1 MYWLE
6 GKNGKNIPFECLSFD
21 RNEERFNNKEKDW
34 VREYYPDLK
43 CGWSYAMQ
51 CIDGGEVKVINLKK
65 KLFEAILTAAE
76 DLGDPT
82 DPETGWDV
90 KFKRVKTGPLVYNVE
105 YQLQVLKCKQRALDE
120 NEMALIAEL
129 KSMDDVMPRPTPDA
143 QKKFLDEIREETA
156 NVDEA
161 LAQSLLCHDFVY
173 GRLASKARSKECAQ
187 ETGHLIATDYFSSKF
202 IVSKVS
208 VKCTLSV
215 VIFLTVC
222 RAWKNWNSTSRLFGK

>member
-1 MYWLE
+1 MAISFNKSKGAAQKSSITSYGYRDGDNTVRLVGDVLARYVYWLE
-6 GKNGKNIPFECLSFD
+6 GKNGNNIPFECLSFD

-82 DPETGWDV
+82 DPQTGWYV
-90 KFKRVKTGPLVYNVE
+90 KFKRVKTGPLPYNVE
-105 YQLQVLKCKQRALDE
+105 YQLQVLKCKQRPLDE
-120 NEMALIAEL
+120 SELALLDGL

-143 QKKFLDEIREETA
+143 QKALLDEIREEGGEEI
-156 NVDEA
+156 DEEA
-161 LAQSLLCHDFVY
+161 LEDEFNI
-173 GRLASKARSKECAQ
+173 G
-187 ETGHLIATDYFSSKF
+187 
-202 IVSKVS
+202 
-208 VKCTLSV
+208 
-215 VIFLTVC
+215 
-222 RAWKNWNSTSRLFGK
+222 N

>member
-1 MYWLE
+1 MAISFNKSKGAAQKSSITSYGYRDGDNTVRLVGDVLASYVYWLE

-82 DPETGWDV
+82 DPESGWDV
-90 KFKRVKTGPLVYNVE
+90 KFKRVKTGPLPYNVE
-105 YQLQVLKCKQRALDE
+105 YQLQVLKCKQRPLDE
-120 NEMALIAEL
+120 SELALLDGL

-143 QKKFLDEIREETA
+143 QKALLDEIREEGGEEI
-156 NVDEA
+156 DEEA
-161 LAQSLLCHDFVY
+161 LEDEFNI
-173 GRLASKARSKECAQ
+173 G
-187 ETGHLIATDYFSSKF
+187 
-202 IVSKVS
+202 
-208 VKCTLSV
+208 
-215 VIFLTVC
+215 
-222 RAWKNWNSTSRLFGK
+222 N